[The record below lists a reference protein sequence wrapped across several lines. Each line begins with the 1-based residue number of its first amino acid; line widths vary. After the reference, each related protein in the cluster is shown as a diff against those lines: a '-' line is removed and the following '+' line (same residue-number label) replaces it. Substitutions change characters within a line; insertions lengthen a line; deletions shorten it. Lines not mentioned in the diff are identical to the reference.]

1 MKHLTSNTDVKA
13 ACITANMVMLDRL
26 LLSCVHDTACAVEA
40 MHQGDQN
47 LAIGTLMS
55 LEHVLPKINTLTA
68 HILLM
73 QRTAEQEIAS

>member
-1 MKHLTSNTDVKA
+1 MDVKA

-26 LLSCVHDTACAVEA
+26 LLNCVHDTACAIEA
-40 MHQGDQN
+40 MKQGNQN

-55 LEHVLPKINTLTA
+55 LEHVQPKINTLTA

-73 QRTAEQEIAS
+73 HRTAEQEMRS

>member
-26 LLSCVHDTACAVEA
+26 LLSCVHDTACAIEA
-40 MHQGDQN
+40 MKQGDQN

-55 LEHVLPKINTLTA
+55 LGHVLPKINTLYVN
-68 HILLM
+68 ILLM
-73 QRTAEQEIAS
+73 HRTALKEMKS

>member
-1 MKHLTSNTDVKA
+1 MKHLTSNTNVKA

-26 LLSCVHDTACAVEA
+26 LFKCVHETACAIEA
-40 MHQGDQN
+40 MKRGDQN

-55 LEHVLPKINTLTA
+55 LEHVLTEINTLTA

-73 QRTAEQEIAS
+73 HRKAEQEMKS